1 MSGPCCLLLQVM
13 QLDPPL
19 LPHQLFR
26 QLARDAWL
34 TNKAAQAAAAAG
46 SSSISSAYYSQPA
59 DGAGLGAADFELTGV
74 GGDIFAGSGDGE
86 GFDAAA
92 AADEGGGA
100 GVEDEDMQAA
110 GFTA

>member
-1 MSGPCCLLLQVM
+1 MLLQAM

-46 SSSISSAYYSQPA
+46 SSSISSAYYSTPA

-74 GGDIFAGSGDGE
+74 GGDIFAGPGAGE
-86 GFDAAA
+86 GSYAAA
-92 AADEGGGA
+92 EEGGVG

>member
-1 MSGPCCLLLQVM
+1 MSVAQVM

-46 SSSISSAYYSQPA
+46 SSSISSAFYSTPA
-59 DGAGLGAADFELTGV
+59 ELGAADFELAGV
-74 GGDIFAGSGDGE
+74 GGDIFAGSGGGE
-86 GFDAAA
+86 GFDAAEEEGDA
-92 AADEGGGA
+92 AG
-100 GVEDEDMQAA
+100 GVEDGDMQAA

>member
-1 MSGPCCLLLQVM
+1 M

-46 SSSISSAYYSQPA
+46 SSSISSAFYSTPT
-59 DGAGLGAADFELTGV
+59 DGAGLGAADFELAGV
-74 GGDIFAGSGDGE
+74 GGDIFAGSGGGE
-86 GFDAAA
+86 GFDAPEEEGDAA
-92 AADEGGGA
+92 G
-100 GVEDEDMQAA
+100 GVEDGDMQAA